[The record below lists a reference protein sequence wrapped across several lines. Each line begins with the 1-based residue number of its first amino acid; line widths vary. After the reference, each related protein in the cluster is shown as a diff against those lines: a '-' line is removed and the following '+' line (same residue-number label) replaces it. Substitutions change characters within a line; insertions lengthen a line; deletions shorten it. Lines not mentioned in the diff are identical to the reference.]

1 MSDTVEKK
9 PKMTE
14 TTMRPR
20 LWDMIDARTSKLLEE
35 EPVPS
40 YTPITVDGLTGKDA
54 LLERLRKVHGEDK

>member
-1 MSDTVEKK
+1 
-9 PKMTE
+9 MTE

-20 LWDMIDARTSKLLEE
+20 LWERTDARTSKLLEE

-54 LLERLRKVHGEDK
+54 LLERLRKVHGEIE